1 MIACALGLGALDF
14 RVRMY
19 ALLRGF
25 PVAKPSR
32 SFLIKSAAREPLT
45 LVKCPLGVEVGLHTT
60 LNPKP

>member
-1 MIACALGLGALDF
+1 
-14 RVRMY
+14 MY